1 MNIQFKRRL
10 VLASVVVLFIGTN
23 AFSDLGRDYYWNYGQ
38 SASAY
43 QNANWNYEGVGPTFP
58 PAQTRTYPMT
68 PRDVQQVNTVR
79 PAAPAVSTQP
89 DLTAPVTLEEMHASG
104 PTVTTSAGSAANPTV
119 AAVTSTAPT
128 AGAATVATNQQILT
142 ERHAELQA
150 AAATSCLAG
159 ISNVNHACAE
169 TSKVQATSAMVSVPV
184 PAAPL
189 VLGSCA
195 TQRVS
200 VPGSHQYASE
210 FMEKIVSAP
219 NANPPALFGISADLS
234 SAAVKSNQEAMHIS
248 KSTDGGK
255 TWTEVSKIKSDYYS
269 ISDGLYNGLGVSVDG
284 KNIAFTTKKGVFA
297 LNPNGNPTDAFTKLS
312 PADDSQ
318 PAATDVQISPDG
330 KHMAASYGFFDQK
343 ATVVT
348 YHLENGAWK
357 KDMIAPIT
365 SGSNVIS
372 LQYDPSGK
380 LYAGTGNQVFA
391 FNTASSQWNQI
402 PITLSGT
409 TKTQSG
415 KTITT
420 TKAVND
426 VSVYGMT
433 FTQAGTAPNFTYKPN
448 LAATCWGV
456 FNLPAQTISRGRTY
470 SVVANPKNPMQVV
483 RTTAMGASFSTDGG
497 KTWNPVPGLPECE
510 STVTPGQMITKSS
523 SAACADTWNVKTGK
537 TPAHA
542 KMDPEL
548 YPSEFRT
555 AQFNDDGTLLISGTS
570 GTFLTNPFSTSCK

>member
-1 MNIQFKRRL
+1 MEMNIQFKQRL
-10 VLASVVVLFIGTN
+10 VMASVWVLLIGTN
-23 AFSDLGRDYYWNYGQ
+23 AFSDSGGAYYWNYGQ
-38 SASAY
+38 RASAY
-43 QNANWNYEGVGPTFP
+43 QNANWNYEAVVPTFP

-68 PRDVQQVNTVR
+68 PQDVKQIDAVR
-79 PAAPAVSTQP
+79 P
-89 DLTAPVTLEEMHASG
+89 TAPMTLEEMHASN
-104 PTVTTSAGSAANPTV
+104 SR
-119 AAVTSTAPT
+119 VTS
-128 AGAATVATNQQILT
+128 GAEQTVGAETVATNQQLLT
-142 ERHAELQA
+142 ARHADIQA

-159 ISNVNHACAE
+159 ISNVNHSCAQ
-169 TSKVQATSAMVSVPV
+169 TANGLTAVAIQSLAV
-184 PAAPL
+184 PAPAL
-189 VLGSCA
+189 VSGSCA

-234 SAAVKSNQEAMHIS
+234 SAAVKTNQDAMHIS
-248 KSTDGGK
+248 KSIDGGK
-255 TWTEVSKIKSDYYS
+255 TWMEVSKIKSDYYS
-269 ISDGLYNGLGVSVDG
+269 ISDGLYNGLGVSSDG
-284 KNIAFTTKKGVFA
+284 KNLAFSTRKGVFA
-297 LNPNGNPTDAFTKLS
+297 LNSNGNPADAFTKLS
-312 PADDSQ
+312 PADASQ

-357 KDMIAPIT
+357 KDMVAPIT

-380 LYAGTGNQVFA
+380 LYAGTGNQVFS
-391 FNTASSQWNQI
+391 FNTASNQWNQI
-402 PITLSGT
+402 PITLTGT
-409 TKTQSG
+409 TKTKSG
-415 KTITT
+415 KVIST

-433 FTQAGTAPNFTYKPN
+433 FTQVGAAPNVTYKPT

-456 FNLPAQTISRGRTY
+456 FNLPAQSLSKGRTY

-483 RTTAMGASFSTDGG
+483 KTTAMGASFSRDGG
-497 KTWNPVPGLPECE
+497 KTWNTIPGLPECE

-537 TPAHA
+537 TPVHA

-555 AQFNDDGTLLISGTS
+555 AQFNDDGTLLVSGTS
-570 GTFLTNPFSTSCK
+570 GTFLANPFSTSCK